1 MDDNTENDDGKRVT
15 RARTRRLSVLDT
27 DSRPSTP
34 QLVDAAAERGTAS
47 PRAARRTR
55 LNSST
60 VDVRTPTRTRRA
72 SLARGETPEPIT
84 PSSVKR
90 TARTPA
96 KATRSVRQQLT
107 LTEEAEEVEAK
118 PEIPSPSPSPVPK
131 GGKRERKASATPSPV
146 PGRTRTG
153 TPTLLSGEKRVT
165 RSMSQTPPMA
175 SSNSSPQAV
184 ESAKAKTST
193 RGRPKVAIRVEKL
206 PMDKTSAKK
215 ADAVKQ
221 LVLQEKLKEMESAEE
236 DVGSPKDRQSF
247 LKTFNTLAQIE
258 ASSNAFKAAETA
270 DSSEIKDSATET
282 PKKTEEKKV
291 ETPQKVHPV
300 ETPKIVKK
308 DSAADTSKQVETPQ
322 KVKPV
327 ETPKIVQKT
336 ESVAAAPKNVKK
348 VETPQKISAMEA
360 PKIVKKNET
369 PQKISAME
377 APKIVSKIKTP
388 QKNSTM
394 ESPNILK
401 KIKTPQKIVSG
412 ESPKTVKKIE
422 TPQKILSVDS
432 PKIVKKIET
441 PQKIS
446 SVDSPKIV
454 KKIETPQKI
463 SSVDSPKVVKKMETP
478 QKISS
483 VDSPKIVKKIETP
496 QKDQLVEVPKTE
508 EKAEIE
514 SHTIEK
520 KTQTPQKVV
529 SIELIDTSPEKDESM
544 EEQEFLD
551 AEESHVEAEPQGN
564 EPMLEEEL
572 EEIINLDN
580 DEPVFSPQAED
591 EVNES
596 GEAPQ
601 DEAMEVTEKSKVDV
615 TEVVYLPNLTPGIKS
630 RVVTSPVEQK
640 KSVGFNNDGDDLEVE
655 KTRFPKTPGREKVP
669 VYRTLTPKPET
680 PLKLAL
686 QKGRNS
692 STPIMKDP
700 ERALSIS
707 KAELQAA
714 PPQIDAIKSFDELE
728 SENAKDEEVQSANKS
743 TRKDVNEILARLES
757 SDEVEDAED
766 EEEHE
771 GDENIPEFVDLEAE
785 DAGDD
790 YVSGDSM
797 DSSMRREMEENEIP
811 HDGESVGS
819 KDTEESTPEES
830 EGDDSFIVSDNEED
844 LGELCYSS
852 DEEEIEDVPPQNPEK
867 NSSKRRRIMVHSSSE
882 EEVVEDQVKE
892 LNQSK
897 SEKPKNQSNCSSN
910 ASKLSDAAQLMNAS
924 EEKSSISEAELERSR
939 QVALNE
945 LNKSERFNKTETRL
959 DVSVMEVDSS
969 DHDEV
974 EEETTMKSKAKVN
987 RSVYEIMDSDD
998 VEDIEEAGK
1007 KVDSDEKEES
1017 HENEESDEKEVSAE
1031 NEKSDKKDES
1041 HENEESDAVE
1051 PSENKGSPGTRK
1063 STSFQAQKS
1072 LKSADEEALLA
1083 ELASSNLNHLATMF
1097 NPLQKSR
1104 RQSLYVAGTEL
1115 AAKEPKLR
1123 RRSDRANVA
1132 SDFCPSQSFVQM
1144 VAEKKQQKNK
1154 RKRLSKS
1161 LSGAPED
1168 LEEMEIQ
1175 HERKRLKSSHD
1186 DSTEFVGEDHENE
1199 EASVVE
1205 EDASEEEV
1213 SAEVS
1218 KKDIASPPKTNKSPE
1233 KEDAIEESPSE
1244 EPTISQDP
1252 NPPEEGPKTSKPAE
1266 NLLVKK
1272 KKDAEFYLAYCHNLL
1287 EAANEAKLKEKKEQL
1302 ATGSKPKKPKRLA
1315 AQAAPKPLDTASS
1328 SNAEKPK
1335 AKPSAQPPPLKKDIK
1350 RLQAARQAV
1359 NHAVNLLAPPK
1370 AADGEPRTLS
1380 RKLSPQPPVV
1390 DKKSAKQKKQA
1401 KKPKAQEST
1410 PPKSSDEENHG
1421 HRVNRIRTNAGYVTV
1436 VDEPVQKIPKIELIK
1451 TSSGLVRVEPVTP
1464 KQKYFRALPPTPK
1477 LHGFREEPGPS
1488 GMSRKRSKHPATKGE
1503 DLAKINPAKQSAL
1516 RFKEQIFARKS

>member
-1 MDDNTENDDGKRVT
+1 MDDNMENDDGKRVT

-47 PRAARRTR
+47 PRATRRTR

-72 SLARGETPEPIT
+72 SLARVETPEPIT

-107 LTEEAEEVEAK
+107 LTEEAEEIEAK
-118 PEIPSPSPSPVPK
+118 QEMPSPRPSPLPK
-131 GGKRERKASATPSPV
+131 GGSMERKASATPSPV

-153 TPTLLSGEKRVT
+153 TPTLLSGEKRMT
-165 RSMSQTPPMA
+165 RSMSQTPPTG
-175 SSNSSPQAV
+175 SNSSPQAV
-184 ESAKAKTST
+184 ETTAKAKTGT
-193 RGRPKVAIRVEKL
+193 RGTPKVAIRVEKL

-215 ADAVKQ
+215 AEAVKQ
-221 LVLQEKLKEMESAEE
+221 LVLQEKLKEKESAEG
-236 DVGSPKDRQSF
+236 DVSSPKDRQTF

-258 ASSNAFKAAETA
+258 ASNKAFKAEGSA
-270 DSSEIKDSATET
+270 DSSEIKDSANET
-282 PKKTEEKKV
+282 SKKAEEKKV
-291 ETPQKVHPV
+291 ETPQKVHSV
-300 ETPKIVKK
+300 ETPKNVKK
-308 DSAADTSKQVETPQ
+308 DTATETSKKVETPQ
-322 KVKPV
+322 KVVKSV
-327 ETPKIVQKT
+327 ETPKILQT
-336 ESVAAAPKNVKK
+336 APKNVKK

-360 PKIVKKNET
+360 PKIVKK
-369 PQKISAME
+369 
-377 APKIVSKIKTP
+377 
-388 QKNSTM
+388 
-394 ESPNILK
+394 
-401 KIKTPQKIVSG
+401 
-412 ESPKTVKKIE
+412 IE
-422 TPQKILSVDS
+422 TPQKILSVESPNTVKKIETPKKISSVES

-441 PQKIS
+441 PQKNSSVESPKIVKIIETPQKNSSVESPKIVKKIETPPNIS
-446 SVDSPKIV
+446 SVESHKTVKKIETPQKISSVESPKIV
-454 KKIETPQKI
+454 KKIETPQK
-463 SSVDSPKVVKKMETP
+463 VQPAEVA
-478 QKISS
+478 KI
-483 VDSPKIVKKIETP
+483 K
-496 QKDQLVEVPKTE
+496 
-508 EKAEIE
+508 EKAENE
-514 SHTIEK
+514 NHTIEK
-520 KTQTPQKVV
+520 KAQTPQKVI
-529 SIELIDTSPEKDESM
+529 SIELVDTSPEKDESM

-551 AEESHVEAEPQGN
+551 AEESHVEAEPQGD

-580 DEPVFSPQAED
+580 DEPAFSPQAED
-591 EVNES
+591 KANES
-596 GEAPQ
+596 EEAPQ
-601 DEAMEVTEKSKVDV
+601 DEAMEVTEESKVDV
-615 TEVVYLPNLTPGIKS
+615 TEVIYLPNLTPNIKS

-640 KSVGFNNDGDDLEVE
+640 KSVGFNNDGDDFEVE

-692 STPIMKDP
+692 STPIMKAP
-700 ERALSIS
+700 ERTLSIS
-707 KAELQAA
+707 NAELQAA

-728 SENAKDEEVQSANKS
+728 SENAKDVKVQPTNKS
-743 TRKDVNEILARLES
+743 TQKDVNEILARLES
-757 SDEVEDAED
+757 SDEVEDEED
-766 EEEHE
+766 EVEKEEDKH
-771 GDENIPEFVDLEAE
+771 IPEFVDLEAE

-811 HDGESVGS
+811 HEGESVGS

-852 DEEEIEDVPPQNPEK
+852 DEEEIEDVPSENAER

-882 EEVVEDQVKE
+882 EEELESQVKE
-892 LNQSK
+892 LSQSK

-910 ASKLSDAAQLMNAS
+910 ASKLSEAAQLMNAS

-974 EEETTMKSKAKVN
+974 EEEITMKSKAKAN

-998 VEDIEEAGK
+998 VEEIEEAAK
-1007 KVDSDEKEES
+1007 KVESDEKEES
-1017 HENEESDEKEVSAE
+1017 HENEASDEKEETVE
-1031 NEKSDKKDES
+1031 ND
-1041 HENEESDAVE
+1041 ESDADE
-1051 PSENKGSPGTRK
+1051 PSENKGSPATRK
-1063 STSFQAQKS
+1063 STSFQTQKS
-1072 LKSADEEALLA
+1072 SKSADEEALLA
-1083 ELASSNLNHLATMF
+1083 ELASSNLSHLATMF

-1104 RQSLYVAGTEL
+1104 RQSLYVPV

-1186 DSTEFVGEDHENE
+1186 DSTEFVDEDHENE
-1199 EASVVE
+1199 EAPVAE

-1213 SAEVS
+1213 SRT
-1218 KKDIASPPKTNKSPE
+1218 DIASPLKTNKSPE

-1244 EPTISQDP
+1244 EPTTSQDP
-1252 NPPEEGPKTSKPAE
+1252 NPPEEGPKTIETSKTAE
-1266 NLLVKK
+1266 KLLVKK
-1272 KKDAEFYLAYCHNLL
+1272 EKDAEFYLAYCHNLL

-1315 AQAAPKPLDTASS
+1315 AQAAPKPLVTASS

-1335 AKPSAQPPPLKKDIK
+1335 AKPTAQPPSLKKDIK

-1370 AADGEPRTLS
+1370 AADGEPRTLL

-1401 KKPKAQEST
+1401 KKPKAQETT
-1410 PPKSSDEENHG
+1410 PPKSSDEENYG
-1421 HRVNRIRTNAGYVTV
+1421 QRVNRIRTNAGYVTV
-1436 VDEPVQKIPKIELIK
+1436 TDAPVQKIPKIELIK

-1464 KQKYFRALPPTPK
+1464 KQKYFRALPSTPK
-1477 LHGFREEPGPS
+1477 LHGFSEEPGPS
-1488 GMSRKRSKHPATKGE
+1488 GMSRKRSKHPQAKGE
-1503 DLAKINPAKQSAL
+1503 DRAKHNPAKQSAL

>member
-1 MDDNTENDDGKRVT
+1 
-15 RARTRRLSVLDT
+15 
-27 DSRPSTP
+27 
-34 QLVDAAAERGTAS
+34 
-47 PRAARRTR
+47 
-55 LNSST
+55 
-60 VDVRTPTRTRRA
+60 
-72 SLARGETPEPIT
+72 
-84 PSSVKR
+84 
-90 TARTPA
+90 
-96 KATRSVRQQLT
+96 
-107 LTEEAEEVEAK
+107 
-118 PEIPSPSPSPVPK
+118 
-131 GGKRERKASATPSPV
+131 
-146 PGRTRTG
+146 
-153 TPTLLSGEKRVT
+153 
-165 RSMSQTPPMA
+165 
-175 SSNSSPQAV
+175 
-184 ESAKAKTST
+184 
-193 RGRPKVAIRVEKL
+193 
-206 PMDKTSAKK
+206 
-215 ADAVKQ
+215 
-221 LVLQEKLKEMESAEE
+221 
-236 DVGSPKDRQSF
+236 
-247 LKTFNTLAQIE
+247 
-258 ASSNAFKAAETA
+258 
-270 DSSEIKDSATET
+270 
-282 PKKTEEKKV
+282 
-291 ETPQKVHPV
+291 
-300 ETPKIVKK
+300 
-308 DSAADTSKQVETPQ
+308 
-322 KVKPV
+322 
-327 ETPKIVQKT
+327 
-336 ESVAAAPKNVKK
+336 
-348 VETPQKISAMEA
+348 MEA
-360 PKIVKKNET
+360 PKIVN
-369 PQKISAME
+369 
-377 APKIVSKIKTP
+377 KIKTP
-388 QKNSTM
+388 QKNSTV

-401 KIKTPQKIVSG
+401 KIKTPQKIVSV
-412 ESPKTVKKIE
+412 ESPKNVKKSE

-432 PKIVKKIET
+432 PTILKKIET

-446 SVDSPKIV
+446 SVESHK
-454 KKIETPQKI
+454 T
-463 SSVDSPKVVKKMETP
+463 VKKMETP

-483 VDSPKIVKKIETP
+483 VESPKIVKKMETPQKVSSVESPKVVQKIETP

-508 EKAEIE
+508 EKSEIE
-514 SHTIEK
+514 GHTIEK

-551 AEESHVEAEPQGN
+551 AEESHVEAEPQGE

-591 EVNES
+591 EVDES
-596 GEAPQ
+596 EEAPQ

-728 SENAKDEEVQSANKS
+728 SENGKDEEVQPANKS

-766 EEEHE
+766 EEQHE
-771 GDENIPEFVDLEAE
+771 EDENIPEFVDLEAE

-790 YVSGDSM
+790 YVSGDSV

-882 EEVVEDQVKE
+882 EEEVEDQVKE

-910 ASKLSDAAQLMNAS
+910 ASKLSEAAQLMNAS

-1051 PSENKGSPGTRK
+1051 PSDNKGSPGTRK

-1205 EDASEEEV
+1205 EDASEKEV

-1244 EPTISQDP
+1244 EPTTSQDP
-1252 NPPEEGPKTSKPAE
+1252 NPSEEGPKTSKPAE
-1266 NLLVKK
+1266 NLLVNK

-1287 EAANEAKLKEKKEQL
+1287 EAANEAKLKEKKEV
-1302 ATGSKPKKPKRLA
+1302 GSFKLKRMLF
-1315 AQAAPKPLDTASS
+1315 
-1328 SNAEKPK
+1328 
-1335 AKPSAQPPPLKKDIK
+1335 
-1350 RLQAARQAV
+1350 
-1359 NHAVNLLAPPK
+1359 
-1370 AADGEPRTLS
+1370 
-1380 RKLSPQPPVV
+1380 
-1390 DKKSAKQKKQA
+1390 
-1401 KKPKAQEST
+1401 
-1410 PPKSSDEENHG
+1410 
-1421 HRVNRIRTNAGYVTV
+1421 TNV
-1436 VDEPVQKIPKIELIK
+1436 KIC
-1451 TSSGLVRVEPVTP
+1451 
-1464 KQKYFRALPPTPK
+1464 
-1477 LHGFREEPGPS
+1477 
-1488 GMSRKRSKHPATKGE
+1488 
-1503 DLAKINPAKQSAL
+1503 
-1516 RFKEQIFARKS
+1516 IFL